1 MKVRNPKTRFDLEIK
16 TRYKVLEV
24 GGGHDP
30 HPRSNIVVDKYAGD
44 LNRHRC
50 GDLKLYANQEFIE
63 ADGETLPFKDKSFDY
78 SICSHVLE
86 HVINPD
92 KFIEEQARV
101 SKMGYMET
109 PSLIGEYIMPKQSHK
124 WVILEIDNKL
134 VLYDKSLIDFQ
145 APLNFGYLF
154 LDFLPKHS
162 LGYKIL
168 QRTQPNLTT
177 VNYEWKDN
185 IDYLVN
191 PDDQYYLDFFTKPWE
206 KSVCDRMIVQHTLPR
221 ETLNAFLAFA
231 GICKSVFKSKV
242 LKKSR

>member
-1 MKVRNPKTRFDLEIK
+1 MKVRNPKTRSDLDIK
-16 TRYKVLEV
+16 NGYKVLEV

-30 HPRSNIVVDKYAGD
+30 HPRSNTVVDKYPGD

-50 GDLKLYANQEFIE
+50 GDLKLYAHQKFIE
-63 ADGETLPFKDKSFDY
+63 ADGEALPFEDKSFDY

-86 HVINPD
+86 HVAHPD
-92 KFIEEQARV
+92 RFLGEQTRV

-134 VLYDKSLIDFQ
+134 VLYDKSLIEFKS
-145 APLNFGYLF
+145 PLNFGYLF

-162 LGYKIL
+162 IGYKIL

-177 VNYEWKDN
+177 INYEWKDN
-185 IDYLVN
+185 IDYLIN
-191 PDDQYYLDFFTKPWE
+191 PDDQYFLDFFIKPWE
-206 KSVCDRMIVQHTLPR
+206 KNICDKMIIQHSLR
-221 ETLNAFLAFA
+221 KEALNAFLAFA
-231 GICKSVFKSKV
+231 DICKSVFKSKV
-242 LKKSR
+242 LKKV